1 MILALCGIS
10 TADYGPGRKMTSI
23 FTIIFQ
29 MGVHT
34 FSQKF
39 TSYLFYYNIWDCVA
53 KKGIE
58 KGGLR
63 KTVPLGQ

>member
-1 MILALCGIS
+1 
-10 TADYGPGRKMTSI
+10 
-23 FTIIFQ
+23 

-39 TSYLFYYNIWDCVA
+39 TSYLFYSNIWDCVA
-53 KKGIE
+53 KKGFE
-58 KGGLR
+58 KEGLR